1 MKEEQRLR
9 TIRDMLF
16 ALAAALVCAIAVG
29 YFYDCYYDLND
40 DVLIKDILAGAYTG
54 TPEGRNIQM
63 LYPVGFL
70 ISVLYR
76 LSPTLPWYGIFLCTC
91 HALCFLLI
99 GKRAISFAGG
109 FVKKSILLLFQTLMF
124 AGTLLW
130 ELVYVQYSVTCA
142 LLTATGVFLFYTT
155 DDELSTG
162 RFIRKNIISIIL
174 VVLGFYVR
182 TEMMLLLCPLIAG
195 AGIAKWSRG
204 AKHTHTAMFGI
215 GNLVKYLATPVMVA
229 AGMGIGLLWNAAA
242 YSGSEWNEF
251 NRFFEY
257 RTELYD
263 FQTAPP
269 DYAQN
274 RAYYRQL
281 GLDEA
286 EVTLLLNYNFSI
298 DEAIDADVLESI
310 VDYNRTEVGRPYFK
324 YGLYE
329 GIREYLYRLLHAE
342 DGVWAYVVMALYVL
356 IFLTGMMQWD
366 YSVPWKLALLMFMR
380 TVSWMYLI
388 MRGRTPERITVSL
401 YLCEVLILSAMLLC
415 QMHAFYA
422 EYRKLLQKERLSRK
436 NFRQEE
442 ITGNRFSVKKAEQS
456 GKRDRL
462 RMEGPPQEKKRAPY
476 LPLYRKCWR
485 PTVLLILTAL
495 VLKPA
500 MQGIKEVEA
509 EQERRES
516 VNAEWDAL
524 RAYFAQHEENFY
536 LLDVYSTVAYSER
549 MFPADNRY
557 RNYEI
562 CGGWASKSPIYAEKL
577 SRYGI
582 GNIESDL
589 LNMNNLYF
597 VTRADRGTD
606 WLKAYYRCK
615 GSQVRAACEDVLAFD
630 GGQSFI
636 ICKLYF
642 DYEAGQGNAS
652 ASQMAHSAA
661 FDG

>member
-16 ALAAALVCAIAVG
+16 ALVVTLFCAVAAG

-40 DVLIKDILAGAYTG
+40 DVWMKDILAGAYTG

-63 LYPVGFL
+63 LYPAGFF

-76 LSPTLPWYGIFLCTC
+76 ISPTLPWYGIFLCAC
-91 HALCFLLI
+91 HVLCFFLI
-99 GKRAISFAGG
+99 GKRVVSIVNG
-109 FVKKSILLLFQTLMF
+109 FVKKSILLMFQTLLF
-124 AGTLLW
+124 AGLLLW

-142 LLTATGVFLFYTT
+142 LLVATGIFLFYTT
-155 DDELSTG
+155 DDELTAG
-162 RFIRKNIISIIL
+162 RFIRKNWISMVL
-174 VVLGFYVR
+174 VILGFYVR
-182 TEMMLLLCPLIAG
+182 TEMMLLLCPLIGA

-204 AKHTHTAMFGI
+204 AKHTHTAMFGF
-215 GNLVKYLATPVMVA
+215 GNLLKYLTTPVVVA
-229 AGMGIGLLWNAAA
+229 AGMGIGLLLNAVA
-242 YSGSEWNEF
+242 YGGSGWNEF
-251 NRFFEY
+251 ERFFEY

-263 FQTAPP
+263 FQEEAP

-281 GLDEA
+281 GFDEA
-286 EVTLLLNYNFSI
+286 QVALLSNYNFAI
-298 DEAIDADVLESI
+298 DESWDADALQSI
-310 VDYNRTEVGRPYFK
+310 VEYNRGELGKSYFK
-324 YGLYE
+324 HGLYE

-342 DGVWAYVVMALYVL
+342 DGVWAYLVIALYFI

-366 YSVPWKLALLMFMR
+366 YSVPWKLALLALMR

-401 YLCEVLILSAMLLC
+401 YLCEVLILFAMLLC
-415 QMHAFYA
+415 QMRAFYA
-422 EYRKLLQKERLSRK
+422 DYRKKYSQYRSRD
-436 NFRQEE
+436 NGQSQTE
-442 ITGNRFSVKKAEQS
+442 TGVRKK
-456 GKRDRL
+456 R
-462 RMEGPPQEKKRAPY
+462 RAPY
-476 LPLYRKCWR
+476 LPLYRKYWLD
-485 PTVLLILTAL
+485 TVLLVLTAL
-495 VLKPA
+495 VLVPA
-500 MQGIKEVEA
+500 LRGIGEVEQ
-509 EQERRES
+509 EQRRRENA
-516 VNAEWDAL
+516 NAEWDGL
-524 RAYFAQHEENFY
+524 RAYFAEHEENFY

-562 CGGWASKSPIYAEKL
+562 CGGWPAKSPIYAEKL

-606 WLKAYYRCK
+606 WMVDYYRCK
-615 GSQVRAACEDVLAFD
+615 GYDVRVAREDVFEWN
-630 GGQSFI
+630 GEKRFY
-636 ICKLYF
+636 ICKVYL
-642 DYEAGQGNAS
+642 DYEAGGGDYSCMQRVHQS
-652 ASQMAHSAA
+652 AY
-661 FDG
+661 GY

>member
-1 MKEEQRLR
+1 MKEEQRLK

-29 YFYDCYYDLND
+29 YFFDCYYDLND
-40 DVLIKDILAGAYTG
+40 DVLIKDILAGTYTG

-91 HALCFLLI
+91 HVLCFWLI

-109 FVKKSILLLFQTLMF
+109 FIRKSILLLLQALMF

-162 RFIRKNIISIIL
+162 RFIRKNIISMVL
-174 VVLGFYVR
+174 VILGFYVR
-182 TEMMLLLCPLIAG
+182 TEMMLLLCPLIAA

-215 GNLVKYLATPVMVA
+215 GNLVKYLATPVIVA
-229 AGMGIGLLWNAAA
+229 AGMGIGLFLNAAA
-242 YSGSEWNEF
+242 YSDSEWEEF
-251 NRFFEY
+251 DRFFDY

-263 FQTAPP
+263 FQAKPP

-286 EVTLLLNYNFSI
+286 EVELLLNYNFSL
-298 DEAIDADVLESI
+298 DEAIDAEVLESI
-310 VDYNRTEVGRPYFK
+310 VEYNRTEVGVPYFK
-324 YGLYE
+324 YGIYE

-342 DGVWAYVVMALYVL
+342 DGVWAYLVMALYVL
-356 IFLTGMMQWD
+356 IFLTGLMQWD
-366 YSVPWKLALLMFMR
+366 YSVPWKLALLALMR

-388 MRGRTPERITVSL
+388 MRGRTPDRITVSL
-401 YLCEVLILSAMLLC
+401 YLCEVMILSAMLLS

-422 EYRKLLQKERLSRK
+422 EYRKLLRKEKSPA
-436 NFRQEE
+436 
-442 ITGNRFSVKKAEQS
+442 KKADQS
-456 GKRDRL
+456 GGRDGL
-462 RMEGPPQEKKRAPY
+462 RTEELPQEKRRAPY
-476 LPLYRKCWR
+476 LPLYRKYWR
-485 PTVLLILTAL
+485 LTVVLILTAL
-495 VLKPA
+495 ALKPA
-500 MQGIKEVEA
+500 LQGMKEVEA

-524 RAYFAQHEENFY
+524 RAYFVQHEENFY

-562 CGGWASKSPIYAEKL
+562 CGGWASKSPVYAEKL

-597 VTRADRGTD
+597 VTREDRATD
-606 WLKAYYRCK
+606 WIKDYYRCK
-615 GSQVRAACEDVLAFD
+615 GCHVRVAREDVCEME
-630 GGQSFI
+630 GGRRFL
-636 ICKLYF
+636 ICKLYP
-642 DYEAGQGNAS
+642 DYETGRGGYSCTQ
-652 ASQMAHSAA
+652 QVHMKMY
-661 FDG
+661 DR